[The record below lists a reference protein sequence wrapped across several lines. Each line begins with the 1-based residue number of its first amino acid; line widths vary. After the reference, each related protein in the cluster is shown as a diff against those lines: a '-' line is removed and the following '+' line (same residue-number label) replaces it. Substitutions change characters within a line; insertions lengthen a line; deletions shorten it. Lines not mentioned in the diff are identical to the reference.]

1 MTATTSRPTRVHIL
15 DKEYLISCPENER
28 DALFA
33 SAEYLTEK
41 MREIR
46 DSGKIVGID
55 RIAVVAALNIA
66 HELLDMR
73 NGRDDF
79 QSHLNDRLRTLQEKI
94 DSAINQGRQM
104 EL

>member
-1 MTATTSRPTRVHIL
+1 MSATSRPTRVHIL

-46 DSGKIVGID
+46 DTGKIVGID
-55 RIAVVAALNIA
+55 RIAVIAALNIA
-66 HELLDMR
+66 HELLDIR

-79 QSHLNDRLRTLQEKI
+79 QHSLNDRLRMLQEKI
-94 DSAINQGRQM
+94 DSAISQGRQL
-104 EL
+104 EF

>member
-1 MTATTSRPTRVHIL
+1 MSSPARPTRVHIL
-15 DKEYLISCPENER
+15 DKEYLIACPEDER
-28 DALFA
+28 ESLFA

-46 DSGKIVGID
+46 DTGKIVGID
-55 RIAVVAALNIA
+55 RIAVIAALNIA
-66 HELLDMR
+66 HELLEMR

-79 QSHLNDRLRTLQEKI
+79 QSNISDRLRSLQQKI

>member
-1 MTATTSRPTRVHIL
+1 MSSTSRPTRVHIL

-28 DALFA
+28 EALFA

-46 DSGKIVGID
+46 DTGKIVGID
-55 RIAVVAALNIA
+55 RIAVIAALNIA

-73 NGRDDF
+73 NGREQF
-79 QSHLNDRLRTLQEKI
+79 QISLNDRLRTLQEKI

>member
-1 MTATTSRPTRVHIL
+1 MTVASRPTRVHIM

-46 DSGKIVGID
+46 DTGKIVGID
-55 RIAVVAALNIA
+55 RIAVIAALNIA
-66 HELLDMR
+66 HELLDLR

-79 QSHLNDRLRTLQEKI
+79 QHSLNDRLRMLQEKI